1 LFFFSDL
8 QPRTQTGA
16 IFNPIRTQARCIQAQ
31 RRAFENVHSTQG
43 SCIRKMQIPSTVFL
57 LKFSNRKAQDSAR
70 VRFPPRIRVSWWC
83 NGSMD
88 PFHHIFFLLLD
99 GFIFARVYFWS
110 KFTFFF
116 NWIFFFFFF
125 FGRGGSKKIKKTKC
139 RACASE
145 TSMFGSSSRRQMS
158 PRPGED
164 SAQNRPLVFAFFFIY
179 IPLLIE
185 AAQWKIF

>member
-88 PFHHIFFLLLD
+88 PFHNIFFLLLD

-125 FGRGGSKKIKKTKC
+125 FLAVGDPKKNKKKNFGRA
-139 RACASE
+139 RARSLCSGAHCA
-145 TSMFGSSSRRQMS
+145 GQRRRG
-158 PRPGED
+158 PAKAARRTG
-164 SAQNRPLVFAFFFIY
+164 RWYLYFFFY
-179 IPLLIE
+179 IPFLIE
-185 AAQWKIF
+185 AAQWKVF